1 MIAPVL
7 GSMVTRVWSTLANM
21 LVIMLAGHK
30 LGAEGLGAI
39 SLIVL
44 AITMVQVA
52 NNVVGGPALVYLAPR
67 APAAALLR
75 PAYAWALVVAM
86 GVWWPVHHLSM
97 VPEGTATHV
106 VVLALMQSL
115 YNIHLNMLLGRQHL
129 LLFNLIT
136 AIHALL
142 LLVVFSIAVLGE
154 GEAGLM
160 GYIIASHVAFG
171 GTLLLS
177 TVALF
182 LGGRKAHMPAEP
194 QVLVRMVRQGL
205 RIQSGNLMQLFN
217 YRLAYYLIERYA
229 GISALGV
236 YSVATQLSEGAWL
249 APKSMAMVLYS
260 TVSNTPDQE
269 RQQKLTLTMLKA
281 SFAFALPVVV
291 VLLLVPDLLFSLLFG
306 REISG
311 LRPILALLSPGIMA
325 VALTQSFSHYFSG
338 IGRHGLNAITSGIGL
353 LVTLGLGF
361 WLVPKLGMIGGAITA
376 SVAYSISTLH
386 QLIVYRKLTGT
397 AWRDLLPDAEDGARI
412 KRLWRRLLG
421 RA

>member
-7 GSMVTRVWSTLANM
+7 GSMATRVWSTLANM

-39 SLIVL
+39 SLIIL
-44 AITMVQVA
+44 AITLVQVA

-75 PAYAWALVVAM
+75 PAYAWALVVAAA
-86 GVWWPVHHLSM
+86 VWWPLHRLSM

-106 VVLALMQSL
+106 VLLALMQSL

-142 LLVVFSIAVLGE
+142 LLVVFSIALLGD

-160 GYIIASHVAFG
+160 AYIMASHVAFG

-177 TVALF
+177 TAALF

-194 QVLVRMVRQGL
+194 HVLSRMVRQGL

-217 YRLAYYLIERYA
+217 YRLAYYLIERYV
-229 GISALGV
+229 GISALGL

-260 TVSNTPDQE
+260 TVSNTPDQA
-269 RQQKLTLTMLKA
+269 RQQKLTLTVLKA
-281 SFAFALPVVV
+281 SFVFALPVVTI
-291 VLLLVPDLLFSLLFG
+291 LLLVPDSFFSLLFG
-306 REISG
+306 RDISG
-311 LRPILALLSPGIMA
+311 LRPILAMLSPGIIA
-325 VALTQSFSHYFSG
+325 VAMTQAFSHYFSG
-338 IGRHGLNAITSGIGL
+338 IGRHGINAITSGIGL
-353 LVTLGLGF
+353 VVTLVLGF
-361 WLVPKLGMIGGAITA
+361 WLVPDLGVLGGAITA
-376 SVAYSISTLH
+376 SVAYSVSTLH
-386 QLIVYRKLTGT
+386 QVLEYRRSTGC
-397 AWRDLLPDAEDGARI
+397 AWRDFLPDAEDGARI
-412 KRLWRRLLG
+412 QRLWRRLLG